1 MGAVASHTPGFTS
14 LGELW
19 PALAF
24 HTLAS
29 FAGVSLIS
37 KSIQRSQRSLDAVR
51 QMKAP
56 DAGSAS

>member
-24 HTLAS
+24 HTLVS

-37 KSIQRSQRSLDAVR
+37 KSIQRSLDAVR
-51 QMKAP
+51 PLKAP
-56 DAGSAS
+56 GAGSAS

>member
-1 MGAVASHTPGFTS
+1 MPGFTS
-14 LGELW
+14 LSELW

-56 DAGSAS
+56 GAGSAN